1 MDIFEAIRTRRSIRK
16 YLDRPVEWD
25 KVVSVLEAAKFAPN
39 AGNLSNFKF
48 IAVREEEQRKKIA
61 DACLQQQWMAK
72 APVHIAIISEPEKS
86 KRFYG
91 IRGER
96 FYTIQDCAAAA
107 ENMLLVA
114 HSLGLGACWVGAFQ
128 EDKVRDILSLPE
140 QIMVHTIITLGYPA
154 EKPVMPAKYRIEHMV
169 FLEKWG
175 QKKNI
180 PFSSMGWW
188 SVRAEKAVKNA
199 SKKLKKMADRFKST

>member
-25 KVVSVLEAAKFAPN
+25 KVVSILEAAKFAPN
-39 AGNLSNFKF
+39 AGKLSNFKF

-72 APVHIAIISEPEKS
+72 ASVHIAIISEPEKS

-96 FYTIQDCAAAA
+96 FYTFQDCAAAA
-107 ENMLLVA
+107 ENMLLV
-114 HSLGLGACWVGAFQ
+114 
-128 EDKVRDILSLPE
+128 
-140 QIMVHTIITLGYPA
+140 
-154 EKPVMPAKYRIEHMV
+154 
-169 FLEKWG
+169 
-175 QKKNI
+175 
-180 PFSSMGWW
+180 
-188 SVRAEKAVKNA
+188 
-199 SKKLKKMADRFKST
+199 